1 MENPAIERYGN
12 AWSDDESPRITDR
25 VAILVVDDV
34 PANLLAMTAL
44 TDALGAEVVCAS
56 SGLEALRLILDRDFA
71 VVLLDV
77 AMPSMDGFETARLI
91 RQRPR
96 SRHLPIIFVTA
107 HGHDEAWVREAYRLG
122 AVDFLS
128 KPVIPEMLRAKVAV
142 FVELYERSQELAR
155 HERVLREHHE
165 REHKRLLE
173 QQRQRWETESLRR
186 NNADLVTL
194 HRRKDEFLAVLSHEL
209 RTPLA
214 SVVAGLDLLR
224 LKLGNVADDSVHRA
238 REVVDRQARQLAR
251 LVDDLLDV
259 SRIEAGKIE
268 LRIDDVAVDAM
279 IDQAVAA
286 VRPALDHKR
295 HVLNL
300 ELPDEALFVLADP
313 ARVTQILSNVLANAA
328 RYTDAGGTIRLA
340 CSAEQA
346 FIELSVKDN
355 GRGIAAEVLPHVFEP
370 FVQER
375 SAADGGL
382 GIGLNVVKRLVEM
395 HGGTV
400 AAHSQGLGHGAE
412 IVIRLPRAFPKPR
425 ATLRGERL
433 PAACPGGLSVVLIE
447 DDPDVRE
454 MTSELLRA
462 LGHRVSTAN
471 DAESGVEAICT
482 LAPDLALVDIG
493 LPGVSGYGV
502 PERVRERLGAH
513 GVRIVAL
520 TGYGDEAARQRASE
534 SGFAAYLV
542 KPIDVSALEGVLGA
556 PLAG

>member
-1 MENPAIERYGN
+1 MENPAIERT
-12 AWSDDESPRITDR
+12 DSPEAKAPTATGR
-25 VAILVVDDV
+25 ASILVVDDV

-44 TDALGAEVVCAS
+44 TDALGAEVICAD
-56 SGLEALRLILDRDFA
+56 SGLEALRLILEREFA

-96 SRHLPIIFVTA
+96 SRHLPIIFITA
-107 HGHDEAWVREAYRLG
+107 HSDDVETVRAAYRLG

-128 KPVIPEMLRAKVAV
+128 KPVVPEMLRAKLAV
-142 FVELYERSQELAR
+142 FIELYERSQSLAR
-155 HERVLREHHE
+155 HERLLREHHE

-186 NNADLVTL
+186 NNEDLVTL

-214 SVVAGLDLLR
+214 SMVAGLDLLR
-224 LKLGNVADDSVHRA
+224 MKLGGVADASVHRA
-238 REVVDRQARQLAR
+238 RDIVDRQARQLAR

-268 LRIDDVAVDAM
+268 LRLDDVAVETM
-279 IDQAVAA
+279 VEQAVAA
-286 VRPALDHKR
+286 VRPTLDEKR
-295 HVLNL
+295 HALHL
-300 ELPDEALFVLADP
+300 DLPTEALFVLADP
-313 ARVTQILSNVLANAA
+313 ARVTQVLSNVLANAA
-328 RYTDAGGTIRLA
+328 RYTDPGGTIRVA
-340 CSAEQA
+340 CAAVQA
-346 FIELSVKDN
+346 FVELRVQDN
-355 GRGIAAEVLPHVFEP
+355 GRGISADILPRVFEP

-375 SAADGGL
+375 SAAEGGMGL
-382 GIGLNVVKRLVEM
+382 GLNVVKRLVEM

-400 AAHSQGLGHGAE
+400 AAHSEGPGRGAE
-412 IVIRLPRAFPKPR
+412 VVIRLPRAYPKPR
-425 ATLRGERL
+425 AAEHAEPPPVAR
-433 PAACPGGLSVVLIE
+433 PHALSVVLVE
-447 DDPDVRE
+447 DDADVRE
-454 MTSELLRA
+454 MTSELLKA
-462 LGHRVSTAN
+462 LGHRVSAAP
-471 DAESGVEAICT
+471 DAESGVDAICS

-502 PERVRERLGAH
+502 PQKVRERLGAH
-513 GVRIVAL
+513 RVRIVAL

-542 KPIDVSALEGVLGA
+542 KPVDLSALEGVLGETST
-556 PLAG
+556 G